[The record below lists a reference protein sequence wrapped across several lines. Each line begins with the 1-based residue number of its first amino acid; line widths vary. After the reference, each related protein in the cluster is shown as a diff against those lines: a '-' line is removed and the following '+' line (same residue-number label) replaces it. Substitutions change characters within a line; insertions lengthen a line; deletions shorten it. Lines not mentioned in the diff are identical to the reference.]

1 MKDNLNT
8 NSKDYIV
15 ESLFVLL
22 KSKKIGS
29 IQVTEICKKA
39 GVGRSTFY
47 KHFNNKNDIIY
58 YYLLTLYYRYIEKNI
73 KNPISKDEFEFN
85 MLNLLNI
92 IYSEKDKLQL
102 LLDNN
107 LGQKLFEFLTEKL
120 ILISSLNNSKDYF
133 FPYIIAGAIYSA
145 MLAWSKN
152 NFKNNILEVGSSIAK
167 FITLNWP
174 ISTTE

>member
-47 KHFNNKNDIIY
+47 KHFNNKSDIIY

-73 KNPISKDEFEFN
+73 KNPNSKDEFEFN
-85 MLNLLNI
+85 MLNSVVLHL
-92 IYSEKDKLQL
+92 
-102 LLDNN
+102 
-107 LGQKLFEFLTEKL
+107 
-120 ILISSLNNSKDYF
+120 
-133 FPYIIAGAIYSA
+133 
-145 MLAWSKN
+145 
-152 NFKNNILEVGSSIAK
+152 
-167 FITLNWP
+167 
-174 ISTTE
+174 